1 MRFALRHTGILI
13 LLAVAFTGCSLVDED
28 MRDCETD
35 YTLDYELR
43 LVTNMTTELQ
53 TQLGLV
59 TDVNVASAIKTY
71 LKDVFTDH
79 AHDVDLGFYDVVADS
94 VLLHRENHVMDAN
107 QSSYTLYIPV
117 RRYMHVATANV
128 EQNPL
133 LSLDG
138 TEKCH
143 TLRAVQQVRDT
154 ITSHKT
160 GFFTARLP
168 MDIKEGVDQQFDV
181 RLYMA
186 NCASALVL
194 DTLGSQ
200 IKDIRVYASGFA
212 TGFNLADST
221 YRFDASPIVK
231 ARRVP
236 VEGENAPLCFSTV
249 TFPSRDVTDTKVVI
263 ETEDPFVSE
272 AAETPLWQY
281 RVYILLADGT
291 ITETIL
297 GVRLPLRAGQLKVI
311 RVRVMP
317 DGSAMSLDH
326 YVGVSVTLKWNEGA
340 SWELE
345 I

>member
-1 MRFALRHTGILI
+1 MRNCVPYLLLI
-13 LLAVAFTGCSLVDED
+13 VLSACSLIDAD
-28 MRDCETD
+28 MSHCDTD
-35 YTLDYELR
+35 YNIDYELR
-43 LVTNMTTELQ
+43 LVTNMTTELK
-53 TQLGLV
+53 TELSSEIAMSP
-59 TDVNVASAIKTY
+59 TATAIHDQ
-71 LKDVFTDH
+71 LKDIFSDH
-79 AHDVDLGFYDVVADS
+79 AHDVDLSFYDVKEDS
-94 VLLHRENHVMDAN
+94 ARIHHEQHIMDAT
-107 QSSYTLYIPV
+107 QSSYTLYIPI
-117 RRYMHVATANV
+117 RKYMHVAVANIDDNHEV
-128 EQNPL
+128 FLEE
-133 LSLDG
+133 D
-138 TEKCH
+138 EFCH
-143 TLRAVQQVRDT
+143 TARLVQPKRDT
-154 ITSHKT
+154 VDSHHT
-160 GFFTARLP
+160 GIFTARLP

-236 VEGENAPLCFSTV
+236 VEGEGAPLCFSTV

-281 RVYILLADGT
+281 RVYILLADGS

-297 GVRLPLRAGQLKVI
+297 GIRLPLRAGQLKVI

-340 SWELE
+340 SWDLE